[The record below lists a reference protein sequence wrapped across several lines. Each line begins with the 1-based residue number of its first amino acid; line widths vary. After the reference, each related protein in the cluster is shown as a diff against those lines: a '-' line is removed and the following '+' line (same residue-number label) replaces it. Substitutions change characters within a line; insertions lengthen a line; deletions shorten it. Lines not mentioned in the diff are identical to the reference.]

1 MSTFV
6 NKPDVDLSKIKALND
21 INYHRWS
28 AKMLIHFDS
37 MEMDY
42 VLIEDHVLYQAPAQ
56 TTLTQMLNQNPWYN
70 SGCYATLDP
79 KASAPKASTS
89 SLYISLLK
97 QTKTI
102 WDMLQKKY
110 GADDA
115 GIKKYAV
122 SH

>member
-1 MSTFV
+1 MPTFV

-56 TTLTQMLNQNPWYN
+56 TTLTQHPQPESLVQFWML
-70 SGCYATLDP
+70 CY
-79 KASAPKASTS
+79 S
-89 SLYISLLK
+89 
-97 QTKTI
+97 
-102 WDMLQKKY
+102 
-110 GADDA
+110 
-115 GIKKYAV
+115 
-122 SH
+122 